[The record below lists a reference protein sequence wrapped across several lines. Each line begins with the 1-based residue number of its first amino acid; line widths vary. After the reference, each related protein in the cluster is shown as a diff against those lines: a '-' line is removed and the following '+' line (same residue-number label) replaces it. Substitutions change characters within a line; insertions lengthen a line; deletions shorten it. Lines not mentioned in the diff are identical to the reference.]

1 MHCMH
6 LECDLNVIV
15 WGSTT
20 VINVTPLKKCVAK
33 ILDFYQ
39 VG

>member
-1 MHCMH
+1 MHLECEMH

-20 VINVTPLKKCVAK
+20 VINVIPLKKRNS
-33 ILDFYQ
+33 
-39 VG
+39 